1 MHDKY
6 GGDDCFAYHDV
17 GCLLGYRI
25 LVREVDCF
33 MTYED
38 KLIIGITVPI
48 TILLIAGIVL
58 GIYLYERKY
67 HPKEKSK
74 NETIKEP
81 ETEFLQAK
89 ALRKRVHIYYTN
101 YLNLSRSVTEY
112 YITFLLENGEE
123 KEYALSQEMFEK
135 IEEGQEST
143 LVLLNGMFFDF
154 GEGESVDNVGE

>member
-1 MHDKY
+1 M
-6 GGDDCFAYHDV
+6 A
-17 GCLLGYRI
+17 I
-25 LVREVDCF
+25 LVPIVI
-33 MTYED
+33 
-38 KLIIGITVPI
+38 LIMA
-48 TILLIAGIVL
+48 ILGLLV
-58 GIYLYERKY
+58 YLYERKY

-74 NETIKEP
+74 NEVIEEP

-154 GEGESVDNVGE
+154 GEGESVDNAKE